1 MLAEMAAAISAAGI
15 DACNRLPET
24 NEAAR
29 GFPLNCIVEG
39 DTEFVPLTVSMN
51 PVPPAIAELRFRDSE
66 IRLLVRDSDQ
76 LQAGYWSQCCTS
88 QTIPTPLDTSSLLEA
103 EARKVRPQPQADVFH
118 DGSEGL
124 CCNVHRSPS
133 LRGSSESHASSQL
146 LE

>member
-1 MLAEMAAAISAAGI
+1 
-15 DACNRLPET
+15 
-24 NEAAR
+24 
-29 GFPLNCIVEG
+29 
-39 DTEFVPLTVSMN
+39 
-51 PVPPAIAELRFRDSE
+51 DSE
-66 IRLLVRDSDQ
+66 IRMLVRDSDQ

-133 LRGSSESHASSQL
+133 LRGSSESHASSQPARMTRWSPAGSVL
-146 LE
+146 GTVELCIN